1 MIVLKPLTVDGSG
14 WLEATWVN
22 RTQLHDTEVQATED
36 TPAHIL
42 PGDIIET
49 QVWCQS
55 YHPTQIQMLRD
66 KATEYETPLDE
77 YEQML
82 ADWVASY
89 VPPEPA
95 PAPSQFEKDQTRYQ
109 KRAAVKDQLM
119 AYMAADNMSRVRS
132 GVWTVADLT
141 SLMGDPQLAAAT
153 NYMSTLS
160 FELAAQVISQ
170 AQNALLTQEIRDN
183 WVSRLQEHFYLEG

>member
-1 MIVLKPLTVDGSG
+1 MNIVLKLDATN
-14 WLEATWVN
+14 WLEATWM
-22 RTQLHDTEVQATED
+22 D
-36 TPAHIL
+36 
-42 PGDIIET
+42 GGT
-49 QVWCQS
+49 QVRCVS
-55 YHPTQIQMLRD
+55 YHPTQIDILRD
-66 KATEYETPLDE
+66 DAAAMGTPLDE
-77 YEQML
+77 HQAML
-82 ADWVASY
+82 AGWVASY

-95 PAPSQFEKDQTRYQ
+95 PAPSQFEKDQARYQ

-119 AYMAADNMSRVRS
+119 AYMAADNMGRVRS

>member
-1 MIVLKPLTVDGSG
+1 MIVKQVIRYTNAPC
-14 WLEATWVN
+14 LEATWVDEN
-22 RTQLHDTEVQATED
+22 DVVIKCHAY
-36 TPAHIL
+36 
-42 PGDIIET
+42 
-49 QVWCQS
+49 S
-55 YHPTQIQMLRD
+55 NHP
-66 KATEYETPLDE
+66 
-77 YEQML
+77 EQMAQL
-82 ADWVASY
+82 RADLGADAAQYEDMIAEVEATY

-170 AQNALLTQEIRDN
+170 AQTALLTQEIRDN